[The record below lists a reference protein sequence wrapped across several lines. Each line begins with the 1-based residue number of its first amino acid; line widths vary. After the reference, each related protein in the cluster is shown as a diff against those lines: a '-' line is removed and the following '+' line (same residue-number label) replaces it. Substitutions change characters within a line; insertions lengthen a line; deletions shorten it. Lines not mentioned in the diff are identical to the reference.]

1 MDTQKYIVRGRDSG
15 VYYGEIET
23 RTQQEV
29 TMKNARCLWYWEGAA
44 SLLQL
49 AKDGVARPNACKF
62 TVYLDT
68 LTILDAVCILPCSKE
83 AIYSIE
89 SVREW
94 SA

>member
-1 MDTQKYIVRGRDSG
+1 MDPKKYIVRGRDSG

-23 RTQQEV
+23 RNQQEV

-49 AKDGVARPNACKF
+49 AKDGVARPGACKF

-68 LTILDAVCILPCSKE
+68 LTILDAVVVLPCSQD

-89 SVREW
+89 SVPEW